1 MNAFPRGKP
10 VKFSFSPASAPPRL
24 TSFIVL
30 LMSVAVGLSVA
41 SNYYAQPLLH
51 SIGSQFNLSTA
62 AAGSVVTVAQL
73 SYAAGLIL
81 LVPLGDIIERRS
93 LIVLMT
99 ALSAFGLLI
108 TAFAPSLSFVI
119 LGTVVA
125 GGLSVVAQILI
136 PFASTLAAPGERGK
150 VVGTVMSGLLLGIL
164 LARTVAGTLA
174 DLGSWRTVYWVAAVL
189 MLAMS
194 GALWLVLPRY
204 KSPVALSY
212 QRLLASIIRLYTDEP
227 LFRARALLGGLL
239 FASFGMLWTSLT
251 FLLVSPPYSYSNT
264 IIGLFGLAGA
274 AGAYAAN
281 WFGRMTDRGQG
292 NRFTC
297 IGLILLLV
305 SWLPVAFGQ
314 ISVLS
319 LLVGI
324 LLQDLAIQGVHVTN
338 LNAIYRLD
346 PEARSRLTA
355 GMMTSNF
362 IGAAAGSLI
371 SSWIF
376 SYAGWSG
383 VCIVGA
389 LLATIALV
397 YAICAQNACI
407 PENV

>member
-1 MNAFPRGKP
+1 
-10 VKFSFSPASAPPRL
+10 
-24 TSFIVL
+24 
-30 LMSVAVGLSVA
+30 
-41 SNYYAQPLLH
+41 
-51 SIGSQFNLSTA
+51 
-62 AAGSVVTVAQL
+62 
-73 SYAAGLIL
+73 
-81 LVPLGDIIERRS
+81 
-93 LIVLMT
+93 
-99 ALSAFGLLI
+99 
-108 TAFAPSLSFVI
+108 
-119 LGTVVA
+119 
-125 GGLSVVAQILI
+125 
-136 PFASTLAAPGERGK
+136 
-150 VVGTVMSGLLLGIL
+150 
-164 LARTVAGTLA
+164 
-174 DLGSWRTVYWVAAVL
+174 
-189 MLAMS
+189 
-194 GALWLVLPRY
+194 
-204 KSPVALSY
+204 
-212 QRLLASIIRLYTDEP
+212 
-227 LFRARALLGGLL
+227 LGGLL

-264 IIGLFGLAGA
+264 IIGLFGLAGV

-281 WFGRMTDRGQG
+281 WFGRMIDRGQG

-319 LLVGI
+319 LLIGI

-346 PEARSRLTA
+346 SEARSRLTA
-355 GMMTSNF
+355 GTMTSNF

-389 LLATIALV
+389 LLGGIALV
-397 YAICAQNACI
+397 YAICAQNARI